1 MSRLFTRATT
11 VAGSTTFFGATTVGF
26 TGGFAAGFTAGF
38 CALDAV
44 ASKPTSANVL
54 KMDKFFMSNNLY
66 VIKQV
71 QRTVLVR

>member
-1 MSRLFTRATT
+1 MSRLFTRATI

-26 TGGFAAGFTAGF
+26 TGGFAAGFVVGF
-38 CALDAV
+38 CALDAEDN
-44 ASKPTSANVL
+44 KPTSASVL

-71 QRTVLVR
+71 QRTNLVR

>member
-1 MSRLFTRATT
+1 
-11 VAGSTTFFGATTVGF
+11 VGF
-26 TGGFAAGFTAGF
+26 TGGFADGFTAGF
-38 CALDAV
+38 CALDAE